1 MGLRHLSNGIGGVP
15 NYRTENYLYLPLG
28 ATMRMFVA
36 SNRPL
41 SFTLEYDRLLHGWNT
56 TRDSRLGGGDV
67 PATPTTPA
75 FTVDGF
81 TDISFSQS
89 SGWALRASAKVPV
102 TRRWSVEPYYVY
114 WNVKASPVNYET
126 ATFTVNNIT
135 VQQRLGAYEPDN
147 NTSEFGVRLGFRF

>member
-1 MGLRHLSNGIGGVP
+1 MA
-15 NYRTENYLYLPLG
+15 LPI
-28 ATMRMFVA
+28 
-36 SNRPL
+36 
-41 SFTLEYDRLLHGWNT
+41 
-56 TRDSRLGGGDV
+56 SRS
-67 PATPTTPA
+67 P
-75 FTVDGF
+75 
-81 TDISFSQS
+81 QS

-135 VQQRLGAYEPDN
+135 VQQQLGAYEPDN